1 MKMLII
7 VLVLSVATPF
17 SAQNL
22 SAADYA
28 DSSAKL
34 PIAEAVNASKIAG
47 KSIADYAALR
57 GREAQIF
64 KELGAPEF
72 ERLPRREREVK
83 RAEAITELGSIARQ
97 QKGLLETYKVHL
109 GNAITALGNIGPAQM
124 AGAQADIQRIMTTV

>member
-57 GREAQIF
+57 GREAQIS
-64 KELGAPEF
+64 LGCPSSSSSPA
-72 ERLPRREREVK
+72 
-83 RAEAITELGSIARQ
+83 GSAS
-97 QKGLLETYKVHL
+97 
-109 GNAITALGNIGPAQM
+109 
-124 AGAQADIQRIMTTV
+124 